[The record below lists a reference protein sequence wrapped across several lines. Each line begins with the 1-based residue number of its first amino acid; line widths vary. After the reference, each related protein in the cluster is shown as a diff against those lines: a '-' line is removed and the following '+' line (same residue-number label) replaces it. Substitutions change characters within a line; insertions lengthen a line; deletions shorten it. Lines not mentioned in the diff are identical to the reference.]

1 MKEIYLELEKIVP
14 SQNIKYDEPMKL
26 HTTTKVGGNVEC
38 FIEPSNVNEIRNII
52 NFAKENGIPYYV
64 IGHGSNLLVV
74 DEGLEGIVIKIGS
87 LFSNVEIEGTVIKAN
102 AGCAIPRLSQMAKNN
117 SLSGLEFACGIPG
130 TVGGA
135 IRMNAGAYGGE
146 MVNIVDKVGYLNE
159 KGEIVEISN
168 DECGFSYRHSMFVE
182 HPEYVI
188 LYAVLKMSEGNKEEI
203 EAKMNENM
211 ESRKAKQPIEYPNFG
226 SVFKRP
232 TQEGVFVGKMV
243 EELGLKGYQ
252 IGGAQVSTK
261 HSGFI
266 INAGEATCKDVI
278 DLIEYVKNKVYEKY
292 GVMLQEEVV
301 ILGGK

>member
-14 SQNIKYDEPMKL
+14 IQNIKYDEPMSL
-26 HTTTKVGGNVEC
+26 HTTTKVGGTVEC
-38 FIEPSNVNEIRNII
+38 FVEPSSINEIRGTIS
-52 NFAKENGIPYYV
+52 FAKSNNIPYYI

-74 DEGLEGIVIKIGS
+74 DEGLEGIVIKIGNH
-87 LFSNVEIEGTVIKAN
+87 FSDVEIEDTRIKALS
-102 AGCAIPRLSQMAKNN
+102 GCAIPKLSQLAKNN

-146 MVNIVDKVGYLNE
+146 MVNIVDKVGYLNDE
-159 KGEIVEISN
+159 GEIVEISN
-168 DECGFSYRHSMFVE
+168 EKCEFSYRHSMFVE

-188 LYAVLKMSEGNKEEI
+188 LYAVLNMSEGNKEEI

-232 TQEGVFVGKMV
+232 AQEGVFVGKMV
-243 EELGLKGYQ
+243 EELGLKGYT

-266 INAGEATCKDVI
+266 INTGNATCKDVT

-292 GVMLQEEVV
+292 NVMLQEEVV

>member
-14 SQNIKYDEPMKL
+14 RQNIKYDEPMSL
-26 HTTTKVGGNVEC
+26 HTTTKVGGPCEC
-38 FIEPSNVNEIRNII
+38 FIEPSNVQEIRDVI
-52 NFAKENGIPYYV
+52 NFAKNNNILYYV

-74 DEGLEGIVIKIGS
+74 DEGIEGIVIKIGN
-87 LFSNVEIEGTVIKAN
+87 LFSNVEIDGTTIKAYS
-102 AGCAIPRLSQMAKNN
+102 GCAIPKLSQMAKNN

-146 MVNIVDKVGYLNE
+146 MVDIVDKVGYLNE

-168 DECGFSYRHSMFVE
+168 EECEFSYRHSMFVE
-182 HPEYVI
+182 NPEYVV
-188 LYAVLKMSEGNKEEI
+188 LYAVLKMQEGNEDEI
-203 EAKMNENM
+203 EEKMNTNM

-232 TQEGVFVGKMV
+232 AQEGVFVGKMV
-243 EELGLKGYQ
+243 DELGLKGYT

-266 INAGEATCKDVI
+266 INTGNATCKDVL
-278 DLIEYVKNKVYEKY
+278 DLIEYVKNRVYEEFN
-292 GVMLQEEVV
+292 VMLQEEVV

>member
-1 MKEIYLELEKIVP
+1 MKDIYLELENIVP
-14 SQNIKYDEPMKL
+14 KESIKYDEPMSL
-26 HTTTKVGGNVEC
+26 HTTTKVGGPCDC
-38 FIEPSNVNEIRNII
+38 FIEPSNVKEIRGVI
-52 NFAKENGIPYYV
+52 NFAKENSIAYYV

-74 DEGLEGIVIKIGS
+74 DEGIEGIVIKIGNK
-87 LFSNVEIEGTVIKAN
+87 FSNVEIDGTRIKAYS
-102 AGCAIPRLSQMAKNN
+102 GCAIPKLSQIAKNN

-146 MVNIVDKVGYLNE
+146 MVDIVDKVGYLNE
-159 KGEIVEISN
+159 KGEIIEIDN
-168 DECGFSYRHSMFVE
+168 TTCEFSYRHSMFVDNS
-182 HPEYVI
+182 EYII
-188 LYAVLKMSEGNKEEI
+188 LYAVLNMQEGNKEEI
-203 EAKMNENM
+203 ESKMNTNM

-232 TQEGVFVGKMV
+232 AQEGIFVGKMV
-243 EELGLKGYQ
+243 EELGLKGYT

-266 INAGEATCKDVI
+266 INTGNATCKDVI

-292 GVMLQEEVV
+292 DVILQEEVV